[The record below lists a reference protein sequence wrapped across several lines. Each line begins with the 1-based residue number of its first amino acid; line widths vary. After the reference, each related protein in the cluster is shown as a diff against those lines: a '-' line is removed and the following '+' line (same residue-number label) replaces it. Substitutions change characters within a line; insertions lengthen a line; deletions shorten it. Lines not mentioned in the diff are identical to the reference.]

1 MLGALILSL
10 SCALPFQAYA
20 SDLTEEQALDLLV
33 NKIRS
38 SRLYESRIKLECI
51 GFKTEKQTLTVIDF
65 KVYENHRGAGCE
77 GDKNTAPTL
86 DRFRVIKKTKEIKW
100 HQISRDQFVAFDR
113 ALKKT

>member
-1 MLGALILSL
+1 MLGALILSF
-10 SCALPFQAYA
+10 SCALPFQASA

-33 NKIRS
+33 NKVRS

-51 GFKTEKQTLTVIDF
+51 GFKTEKQTRTAIDF

-100 HQISRDQFVAFDR
+100 HEINRDQFVSFEKAF
-113 ALKKT
+113 KQK